1 MRIIAGKY
9 KKSKIYTIEGLSTRP
24 VMDRIKETI
33 FNILVHRFSIIDTE
47 VLDLYAGSGSL
58 GLEALSRG
66 AKNITFVE
74 KSKEA
79 VDILKKN
86 IEKLNCKEQCIV
98 KHSSVELF
106 LENAIGKYNLI
117 FCDPPFSITD
127 PTYILN
133 MILQKDIVFDDS
145 IIIFRTEEKNT
156 FNFDKYDVLIEKNI
170 GRSKIYFL
178 RKK

>member
-9 KKSKIYTIEGLSTRP
+9 KKSKIFTIEGLGTRP

-33 FNILVHRFSIIDTE
+33 FNIMMHRFSIIDTE

-66 AKNITFVE
+66 AKSITFVE

-86 IEKLNCKEQCIV
+86 IEKLNCKEHCIV

-106 LENAIGKYNLI
+106 LENSNGQYNII
-117 FCDPPFSITD
+117 FCDPPFNIAD
-127 PTYILN
+127 PIYILN
-133 MILQKDIVFDDS
+133 MILKKDIVFDDS
-145 IIIFRTEEKNT
+145 IVIFRTEEKNT
-156 FNFDKYDVLIEKNI
+156 FSFDNYDVLIEKNI